1 MTITDD
7 GVGYGAATSSTVRRR
22 SGLGM
27 VTMRE
32 RTQAVGGQFE
42 IGPATDGGT
51 RISVRVPC

>member
-7 GVGYGAATSSTVRRR
+7 GVGYGAATSSTARRR